1 MSILTETLPDFVIV
15 RGKKCPI
22 RSDFKAWLE
31 FSEIINKNISEAE
44 KLFKMFKLVFEE
56 LPPNMYDGISAM
68 MKFYSYT
75 PTQKKTNE
83 KSINKNYFDFEY
95 DANLIYSAFLQQYKV
110 DLCHVD
116 MHWWTFKALL
126 GGLSDDTHFIKVVQ
140 YRSMD
145 LSKIKD
151 KEQKRY
157 YQKMKAL
164 YKLPDN
170 RSEEQ
175 KEQHLNDVMESMF

>member
-1 MSILTETLPDFVIV
+1 
-15 RGKKCPI
+15 
-22 RSDFKAWLE
+22 
-31 FSEIINKNISEAE
+31 
-44 KLFKMFKLVFEE
+44 
-56 LPPNMYDGISAM
+56 

-75 PTQKKTNE
+75 PV
-83 KSINKNYFDFEY
+83 KSENKDRAVNKNYFDFEY
-95 DANLIYSAFLQQYKV
+95 DANLIYSAFLQQYKI
-110 DLCHVD
+110 DLCQTN

-151 KEQKRY
+151 KEQKRH